1 MINLKRH
8 KRPTEHQIQKTRKE
22 NPHDIIVVKIL
33 NTQNKKR
40 VIKKKKKKRQKGQSL
55 EKAGP

>member
-40 VIKKKKKKRQKGQSL
+40 VIKKKKKAEGSVT
-55 EKAGP
+55 

>member
-22 NPHDIIVVKIL
+22 NPHNIIIVKIL

-40 VIKKKKKKRQKGQSL
+40 VIKKKRQKGQSL

>member
-40 VIKKKKKKRQKGQSL
+40 VIKKKKRQKGQSL